1 MLWTLMQVMY
11 DACRVTFVVMYLADV
26 VGFAQA
32 AVGEALRDVAPSSS
46 TNATASTAVASVT
59 FCVGNAFN
67 VIHNRTFDR
76 IICRFLPSF

>member
-1 MLWTLMQVMY
+1 MLWTLMQVTY

-46 TNATASTAVASVT
+46 TNASSAVASVT